1 LCLALGREILR
12 LYKMSTTLE
21 QIMDTFTAYLS
32 QARGGVKLP
41 RRVIASLPAYFCS
54 TLGMR
59 DPEEVEEMGV
69 TGFVRSIATSEAYDG
84 LLPEAVGETAIEWF
98 GSEPGEKV
106 LKRAV
111 VTPPTEEGEVT
122 EGAPARPIAPARTR
136 TNDTSAEA
144 EADAKAMGLTSGIA
158 VRCLALSA
166 ETGQVHA
173 PHEVGDMPWGSDPR
187 LTDIAKQRRKS
198 GMDSLT
204 KHLDDKDADAVL
216 VHFSSL
222 IRDLTNE
229 GETQEVSVVTGWLME
244 VQQVFASDKAGMLIY
259 IKEYFRRYKGR
270 AFPVKFDF
278 AIFAKS
284 LTTAKAGGMTDD
296 QKEDL
301 KKIKSMQSQ
310 LGQATSKMDTM
321 RNDINALKTKI
332 AGLKAAP
339 GGNGKAATCHFCGE
353 EGHMAWGCKV
363 NPESNKYDA
372 KLAKKKEA
380 AKLAVVEED
389 DTDE

>member
-1 LCLALGREILR
+1 MCLALGREFLA
-12 LYKMSTTLE
+12 LYKMSTTPE
-21 QIMDTFTAYLS
+21 QIHDALTTYLS
-32 QARGGVKLP
+32 VARGGVRLP
-41 RRVIASLPAYFCS
+41 RRVIAALPDFLYK
-54 TLGMR
+54 TLRVR

-69 TGFVRSIATSEAYDG
+69 TGFMRAIASCDAYDDMM
-84 LLPEAVGETAIEWF
+84 PEAVGETAIEWF
-98 GSEPGEKV
+98 ASEPGEKI
-106 LKRAV
+106 LKKAAE
-111 VTPPTEEGEVT
+111 TPPTVEGEVT
-122 EGAPARPIAPARTR
+122 EPASTRTTAPARTR
-136 TNDTSAEA
+136 RTTASAE
-144 EADAKAMGLTSGIA
+144 EDADAKTMGLASGIA

-173 PHEVGDMPWGSDPR
+173 PHEVGDMAWGSDPR

-244 VQQVFASDKAGMLIY
+244 VQQVFASDKAGMLVY

-284 LTTAKAGGMTDD
+284 LTSAKAGGMTDD

-310 LGQATSKMDTM
+310 LGQATSKMDSM
-321 RNDINALKTKI
+321 RNDINALKSKI
-332 AGLKAAP
+332 AGLKTTP
-339 GGNGKAATCHFCGE
+339 GGGGKAATCHFCGE

-363 NPESNKYDA
+363 NPDSTKYDA

-380 AKLAVVEED
+380 KLAIVEED
-389 DTDE
+389 ETDE

>member
-1 LCLALGREILR
+1 
-12 LYKMSTTLE
+12 MSTTHE
-21 QIMDTFTAYLS
+21 QIHDSFTAYLS
-32 QARGGVKLP
+32 VVRGGVKLP
-41 RRVIASLPAYFCS
+41 RRVIAALPTYLME
-54 TLGMR
+54 TLKLK

-69 TGFVRSIATSEAYDG
+69 TGFVRALTSSAAYDDM
-84 LLPEAVGETAIEWF
+84 LPEAVGESAIEWF
-98 GSEPGEKV
+98 MSEPGEKV
-106 LKRAV
+106 LKKAA
-111 VTPPTEEGEVT
+111 VTPPTMEGEVT
-122 EGAPARPIAPARTR
+122 EAATAKTVAPTKPRT
-136 TNDTSAEA
+136 TTTLAEE
-144 EADAKAMGLTSGIA
+144 EADAKAMGLASGIA

-204 KHLDDKDADAVL
+204 KHLDEKDADAVL

-244 VQQVFASDKAGMLIY
+244 VQQVFASDKAGMLTY

-284 LTTAKAGGMTDD
+284 LTSAKAGGMTDD

-310 LGQATSKMDTM
+310 LAQATSKIDQLK
-321 RNDINALKTKI
+321 NELGALKNKV
-332 AGLKAAP
+332 AGLKTGA
-339 GGNGKAATCHFCGE
+339 GTSQKATCHFCHE
-353 EGHMAWGCKV
+353 EGHMAWGCKL
-363 NPESNKYDA
+363 NPDSTKYDA

-380 AKLAVVEED
+380 KKLAIVEEEED
-389 DTDE
+389 ADE